1 MTDSFV
7 SEWRKELRI
16 LLDHIET
23 HPTHDLADQRAR
35 VVVLSKLL
43 EDHAA
48 TAAA

>member
-23 HPTHDLADQRAR
+23 HPTHDLTEQRQR
-35 VVVLSKLL
+35 VVVLNKLL
-43 EDHAA
+43 AEAEGQPA
-48 TAAA
+48 

>member
-23 HPTHDLADQRAR
+23 HPSHDLADKRAR
-35 VVVLSKLL
+35 VMVLNKLL
-43 EDHAA
+43 EERAA
-48 TAAA
+48 QPAE

>member
-23 HPTHDLADQRAR
+23 HPTHDLADKRAR
-35 VVVLSKLL
+35 VVVLNKLL
-43 EDHAA
+43 EEHAA
-48 TAAA
+48 QPAG

>member
-23 HPTHDLADQRAR
+23 HPTHDLTDKRAR
-35 VVVLSKLL
+35 VVVLNKLL
-43 EDHAA
+43 EEHAGQQ
-48 TAAA
+48 AA